1 MRLTLLGGIGLI
13 ALLAPLLSKFV
24 WAAPIQSGRLQGR
37 SDRQQGLDR
46 AAVADL
52 GIVLNCHPHRPA
64 LVVEVD
70 DQVVAD
76 GFRTAAVA
84 LGQGDVE
91 GVRVREIADLHRD
104 GGRACGGG
112 GWDRK
117 MALR

>member
-1 MRLTLLGGIGLI
+1 MQPTLPGGIGLI
-13 ALLAPLLSKFV
+13 TLLAPVVSMIA
-24 WAAPIQSGRLQGR
+24 WAAPIPSSRLQGR

-46 AAVADL
+46 AAVADQ
-52 GIVLNCHPHRPA
+52 GVVLHRHPNRPA

-76 GFRTAAVA
+76 GFGTTAIA

-91 GVRVREIADLHRD
+91 SVRVREIADLHRD

-117 MALR
+117 TALR